1 MRVLRALGSGIGITI
16 IVTLVLSALLWTLGG
31 YVGIGESRPFDTIT
45 GRLVALGVLWLGAL
59 FVILLILLLGRGRDN
74 RLAEEITAPPPKA
87 EAVEPEDAAVAE
99 EIADMRA
106 RLRTALTRL
115 RKSSRSG
122 RRHLAE
128 MPWYVIIGPPG
139 AGKTTAIVNSGLGFP
154 LAEEMGREALGGVG
168 GTRSCDWWFTDRAVL
183 VDTAG
188 RYTTQDSDE
197 SADNAAWLGFLALL
211 RRHRPRQPVNGAVVA
226 ISLSDLIM
234 QDETTR
240 KSHAAAVRRRLTEL
254 REKLGVRF
262 PVYVL
267 FTKADLIAGFDAF
280 FDGLTKEQREQVWGL
295 TLPLADQPGNAPM
308 ERIAAE
314 LDALVERLNALLLE
328 RMQGES
334 DPERRALIAGFP
346 SQVASL
352 RPVALDFLAECF
364 TATRFEQVPMLRGV
378 YLASGTQEGTPIDR
392 LMMSMARAFGI
403 GRQAMGS
410 GRGAGRS
417 FFLTGLFRDVIFPEA
432 GLVAAEDH
440 VEKRYRWTRAAAI
453 AAALVIAVGVGALWV
468 RSYLGNEDLLS
479 GAGERIALY
488 QTQSNDIPPGPVA
501 DTDLPL
507 VLPALDTMRDLA
519 GIGDDTPPEAIRW
532 GLYQGGAVANQAAQS
547 YRAAL
552 NTHLLPRLL
561 LRLEDQMQVNVNDP
575 DRLYEALKVYLM
587 LGLIGPM
594 DADAVA
600 DWMAEDW
607 EHSYPG
613 VEREPLRADLA
624 RHLDALLSQPMVR
637 VALNDDLV
645 QQAQGVL
652 TRLPLAE
659 RVYSSI
665 IASPEA
671 AALTPWRLTEVGGPA
686 IARAM
691 TRSSGAEL
699 NEGVEGI
706 FTRVGF
712 HGTFLPAALDVATR
726 LRGESWVLGEAAGE
740 QSEAALVRM
749 SRDVLDLYYSEYA
762 ARYDQILG
770 DVDVIPF
777 DSLAQAVEV
786 TNILATPATSPIR
799 AVLEGIARETR
810 LTEDPTSP
818 IASADGAAADLA
830 AQAAAAARMGV
841 EQRLLLEAVAKLR
854 EQAGQPTAPGA
865 AVEERFDWLHDLV
878 AGGEGQASQ
887 LDAVIARLGEVYKEL
902 NRLNFAGGVAGP
914 SDEPSVLAAFQQEAA
929 RLPGPLPRWAA
940 QIGSGGSD
948 IKADGTR
955 AGINARYQSEVLPFC
970 TQATQG
976 RYPFDRRSETDTSIQ
991 DFARLFGPNG
1001 LLDTFFQQNLA
1012 PIVDTSTRPWS
1023 WKQVDGADAGMSPA
1037 ALTQIQN
1044 AVAIREAFFPSGG
1057 MGASFE
1063 VSPEALD
1070 PAAQAVVLEIDGQ
1083 SVTYRHTDGQP
1094 RPSAVRWPGEVGIAR
1109 VMLAPGKQGSENQL
1123 RRDGPWAFF
1132 RLLDAVEIRNTNAA
1146 DRKRMIFN
1154 VGGRI
1159 AIFEMSS
1166 ASVRNPFAL
1175 PALAQFSCPESF

>member
-1 MRVLRALGSGIGITI
+1 MRLLRALGSGIGITV
-16 IVTLVLSALLWTLGG
+16 IVSLVFSALLWTLGG
-31 YVGIGESRPFDTIT
+31 YVGFGEARPFDTLT
-45 GRLVALGVLWLGAL
+45 GRLVGLGVLWLGAL
-59 FVILLILLLGRGRDN
+59 FVILLILLLGRGRDA

-87 EAVEPEDAAVAE
+87 EEAPEDAAVAE

-106 RLRTALTRL
+106 RLRSALARL
-115 RKSSRSG
+115 RKSRAG
-122 RRHLAE
+122 RRHLYD

-154 LAEEMGREALGGVG
+154 LAEDLGREAVGGVG
-168 GTRSCDWWFTDRAVL
+168 GTRSCDWWFTDEAVL

-197 SADNAAWLGFLALL
+197 GADNAAWLGFLALL
-211 RRHRPRQPVNGAVVA
+211 RRHRPRQPINGAVVA
-226 ISLSDLIM
+226 ISLSDLIL

-240 KSHAAAVRRRLTEL
+240 RSHAAAVRRRLAEL

-280 FDGLTKEQREQVWGL
+280 FDGLTKDQREQVWGF
-295 TLPLADQPGNAPM
+295 TLPLAETPGGAPM
-308 ERIAAE
+308 ERVAAE

-328 RMQGES
+328 RMQAET

-352 RPVALDFLAECF
+352 RPVARDFLAETF

-378 YLASGTQEGTPIDR
+378 YFASGTQEGTPIDR

-410 GRGAGRS
+410 GRGEGKS

-440 VEKRYRWTRAAAI
+440 VERRYRLTRAAAL
-453 AAALVIAVGVGALWV
+453 AAALLVAVGVGALWV
-468 RSYLGNEDLLS
+468 RSYLGNEGLLS
-479 GAGERIALY
+479 DAQDRIALY
-488 QTQSNDIPPGPVA
+488 QTQARDIPPGPVA

-507 VLPALDTMRDLA
+507 ILPALGTLRDLA
-519 GIGDDTPPEAIRW
+519 GTGDEPPPEELRW
-532 GLYQGGAVANQAAQS
+532 GLYKGGPVASQAAQS

-587 LGLIGPM
+587 MGLIGPM
-594 DADAVA
+594 DAGAVTA
-600 DWMAEDW
+600 WMEEDW
-607 EHSYPG
+607 AHSYPG
-613 VEREPLRADLA
+613 AEREALRADLA
-624 RHLDALLSQPMVR
+624 RHLDALLSQPMQR

-645 QQAQGVL
+645 KQAQGVL

-659 RVYSSI
+659 RVYSAI
-665 IASPEA
+665 VASPEA
-671 AALTPWRLTEVGGPA
+671 AALPAWRLTEVGGPA

-699 NEGVEGI
+699 NAGVEGI
-706 FTRVGF
+706 FTRAGF

-749 SRDVLDLYYSEYA
+749 SRDVLDLYYSDYA

-777 DSLAQAVEV
+777 ESLAQAVEV
-786 TNILATPATSPIR
+786 VNVLATPSTSPIR

-810 LTEDPTSP
+810 LTEDPTAP
-818 IASADGAAADLA
+818 AASAEGGAAGVAAEAALA
-830 AQAAAAARMGV
+830 ARLGL
-841 EQRLLLEAVAKLR
+841 EQRVLLEAVAQLR
-854 EQAGQPTAPGA
+854 KSAGQPTEPGA
-865 AVEERFDWLHDLV
+865 PVEARFDWLQDLT
-878 AGGEGQASQ
+878 AGGEGQPSE
-887 LDAVIARLGEVYKEL
+887 LDAVIGRLGEVYKEL

-914 SDEPSVLAAFQQEAA
+914 STEPSTLAAFQQEAA

-948 IKADGTR
+948 IQADGTR

-970 TQATQG
+970 TQSTQG
-976 RYPFDRRSETDTSIQ
+976 RYPFDRRSQSDVAIQ
-991 DFARLFGPNG
+991 DFSRLFAPSG

-1012 PIVDTSTRPWS
+1012 AIVDTSTRPWS
-1023 WKQVDGADAGMSPA
+1023 WKQVNGADLGMSPA
-1037 ALTQIQN
+1037 ALAQFQN
-1044 AVAIREAFFPSGG
+1044 AAVIREAFFPTGSL
-1057 MGASFE
+1057 GASFQ
-1063 VSPEALD
+1063 VQPEALD

-1083 SVTYRHTDGQP
+1083 PVTYRHTDGQP
-1094 RPSAVRWPGEVGIAR
+1094 RPAAVRWPGDVGIAR
-1109 VMLAPGKQGSENQL
+1109 VMMAPTKQGSESQL

-1175 PALAQFSCPESF
+1175 PALAEFSCPESF